1 MGKNKDDISDFK
13 DLSKGI
19 NFLSIQILKSKQFS
33 MILI

>member
-19 NFLSIQILKSKQFS
+19 DFFSIHDNNQSNFLKY
-33 MILI
+33 